1 MCASFALCVLGARA
15 HAHHESRLGRMDL
28 GQGSAAL
35 LPLSGQRARKTQQ
48 ATIRG
53 ANLYD
58 IVDEGLGQ

>member
-1 MCASFALCVLGARA
+1 MQVLHCVFWVRV
-15 HAHHESRLGRMDL
+15 HMHITRVDWGRMDL